1 MLNHIL
7 AVFAPLN
14 FGTLSLGVL
23 VGLII
28 GALPGL
34 GAYVGIALLIPLTF
48 VLDAAPSLM
57 LLTGLYTAGIYGG
70 SIIAVLLRVPGTS
83 ASAATAMDGF
93 ALSQRGK
100 PRSAVGMAT
109 FASVTGGIFSGIV
122 LLTLSPLLAKVAVA
136 FGPPEYFLMAIFGL
150 TAIGSIAT
158 GNIIKGLISGFAG
171 LFLSTIGIDLNSGF
185 FRFSFGI
192 PALEGGLGL
201 VPAMIGLFAFSQA
214 LILSEDPETGVVHSS
229 IEKIG
234 WNIWP
239 TWSEIREVGLLTFL
253 RSNIIGTI
261 VGLMPG
267 AGANIAQW
275 IAYGEAKRSEK
286 GDLDSDGALLRG
298 VAAAEASNNA
308 TTGSSMVPLFVFGI
322 PGSESAAILLGAL
335 MIHGLT
341 PGMRLFTS
349 QADIVYPIFWGFI
362 LANILMAVF
371 ASILSPLIINVVRV
385 PKTIL
390 IPAILSLCVVG
401 AYAITNSL
409 FQVGAMTAFGIIG
422 YLMRKSNFVPAAMLL
437 GLILGPIAEDGFR
450 SSLTMA
456 DGFLIFYF
464 LGRPIS
470 LGIIILIAAV
480 ILFVVR
486 REFKRGREAA
496 RQTVT

>member
-1 MLNHIL
+1 VFDHIL

-14 FGTLSLGVL
+14 FGTLSLGVI

-48 VLDAAPSLM
+48 VMDPTPSLM
-57 LLTGLYTAGIYGG
+57 LLTGLYAAGIYGG

-93 ALSQRGK
+93 ALSQMGK
-100 PRSAVGMAT
+100 PRAAVGMAT

-122 LLTLSPLLAKVAVA
+122 LLTLSPLLARVAVA

-150 TAIGSIAT
+150 TAIGSIST
-158 GNIIKGLISGFAG
+158 GNIIKGMISGFAG
-171 LFLSTIGIDLNSGF
+171 LFLSTIGIDLHSGF
-185 FRFSFGI
+185 FRYSFGI
-192 PALEGGLGL
+192 RPLEGGLGL

-214 LILSEDPETGVVHSS
+214 LILSEDPKTGVVHGNL
-229 IEKIG
+229 EKVS

-239 TWSEIREVGLLTFL
+239 RLREIRAVGLWSFI
-253 RSNIIGTI
+253 RSYLIGTV

-275 IAYGEAKRSEK
+275 ISYGEAKRSEK
-286 GDLDSDGALLRG
+286 EDPESENALLRG
-298 VAAAEASNNA
+298 VASAEASNNA
-308 TTGSSMVPLFVFGI
+308 TTGSSLVPLFVFGI

-335 MIHGLT
+335 MIHGLV
-341 PGMRLFTS
+341 PGMRLFTK

-362 LANILMAVF
+362 FANVLMAIF
-371 ASILSPLIINVVRV
+371 ASFLTRAMINVVRA
-385 PKTIL
+385 PKSVL
-390 IPAILSLCVVG
+390 IPVILSLCVVG

-409 FQVGAMTAFGIIG
+409 FQVWAMTAFGVVG

-456 DGFLIFYF
+456 DGFVLFY
-464 LGRPIS
+464 LLQRPIS
-470 LGIIILIAAV
+470 LVIILLIAAV

-486 REFKRGREAA
+486 REIKRNRKLS
-496 RQTVT
+496 R